1 MTWNA
6 LDALGESTDAPSRGQ
21 IEAFAGIRLPPS
33 ADDVRARL
41 DQVLTKRTIFVRL
54 AVDRSDLD
62 SVLGHP
68 PFDGPLS
75 SEAVPALLTT
85 EPRPGWFAPERARR
99 FVAGEAAR
107 SALLADVS
115 DPARPVLYV
124 VARS

>member
-21 IEAFAGIRLPPS
+21 VEALAGIRLPRS

-54 AVDRSDLD
+54 TVDRGELD
-62 SVLGHP
+62 SVLGRP

-75 SEAVPALLTT
+75 SAAVPVLLTA
-85 EPRPGWFAPERARR
+85 EPRPGWFRPERARL

-107 SALLADVS
+107 SAVLADVS
-115 DPARPVLYV
+115 DPAQPVLYV